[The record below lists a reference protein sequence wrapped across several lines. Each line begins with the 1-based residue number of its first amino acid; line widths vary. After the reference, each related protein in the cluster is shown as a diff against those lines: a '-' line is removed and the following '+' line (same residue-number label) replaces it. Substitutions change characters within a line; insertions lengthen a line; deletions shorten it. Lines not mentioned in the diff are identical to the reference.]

1 MVKQVADLANVFAR
15 NGFIS
20 GVRVCDEAEATRV
33 RAAYDALEAVEGRE
47 KCQIGLLDR
56 HLDQQFV
63 WDLATSPQVLD
74 VVEAA
79 IGPDI
84 ILLATHFFCKYP
96 EPRGIGHQVLGVGNG
111 ASEPSSPLGAQ
122 GLTPNASKAPK
133 FVAWHQDVTYWGLEP
148 PLAVTAWYAVD
159 DADAE
164 NGCMRVIPGTHRDG
178 IREHGKSD
186 REGNLLSI
194 NQEVRVSEA
203 EEASAVDAAL
213 RAGEISLH
221 HGVLVHGSNPNRSN
235 RRRCGLTIRYVPPY
249 VKQIGANSQGRT
261 WAGILVR
268 GRDDY
273 GHFGRRETPEF

>member
-1 MVKQVADLANVFAR
+1 MAVQQLEERPTHLAEVFAR
-15 NGFIS
+15 AGFVS
-20 GVRVCDEAEATRV
+20 GARVCDEAAAARI

-63 WDLATSPQVLD
+63 WDLATSPAVLD

-96 EPRGIGHQVLGVGNG
+96 EPRPGESVKDQ
-111 ASEPSSPLGAQ
+111 AEQESSLDAQ
-122 GLTPNASKAPK
+122 RSTLNAPPK

-164 NGCMRVIPGTHRDG
+164 NGCMRVIPGTHLGG

-186 REGNLLSI
+186 RAGNLLSI
-194 NQEVRVSEA
+194 NQEVRVTEA

-221 HGVLVHGSNPNRSN
+221 HGVLVHGSNPNLSS

-249 VKQIGANSQGRT
+249 VKQVAANSQGAT

-273 GHFGRRETPEF
+273 HHFGEREKPAF

>member
-1 MVKQVADLANVFAR
+1 MAAQQVHERPTDLAGVFAR
-15 NGFIS
+15 DGFVS
-20 GVRVCDEAEATRV
+20 GIRVCDEAEAARV

-56 HLDQQFV
+56 HLDQRFV
-63 WDLATSPQVLD
+63 WDLATSPAVLD

-96 EPRGIGHQVLGVGNG
+96 EPGSQASGHPGIQDPAH
-111 ASEPSSPLGAQ
+111 SPLP
-122 GLTPNASKAPK
+122 TPHSPK

-159 DADAE
+159 DADAG
-164 NGCMRVIPGTHRDG
+164 NGCMRVIPGTHG
-178 IREHGKSD
+178 AIREHGKSE

-194 NQEVRVSEA
+194 NQEVRVTEA
-203 EEASAVDAAL
+203 EEASAVDTAL
-213 RAGEISLH
+213 HAGEISLH
-221 HGVLVHGSNPNRSN
+221 HGVLVHGSNPNLSN

-249 VKQIGANSQGRT
+249 VKQVAINSQGRT
-261 WAGILVR
+261 WSGILVR
-268 GRDDY
+268 GRDNY
-273 GHFGRRETPEF
+273 HHFGEREKPTFG

>member
-1 MVKQVADLANVFAR
+1 MAVQQLEERQTSWAETFAR
-15 NGFIS
+15 DGFVS
-20 GVRVCDEAEATRV
+20 GARVCDEAAAARV

-63 WDLATSPQVLD
+63 WDLATSPAVLD

-96 EPRGIGHQVLGVGNG
+96 ESGVQALGHSGIQ
-111 ASEPSSPLGAQ
+111 APSP
-122 GLTPNASKAPK
+122 TPK

-159 DADAE
+159 DADAG
-164 NGCMRVIPGTHRDG
+164 NGCMRVIPGTHLGG

-186 REGNLLSI
+186 RAGNLLSV
-194 NQEVRVSEA
+194 NQEAFVTEE

-221 HGVLVHGSNPNRSN
+221 HGVLVHGSNPNLSQ
-235 RRRCGLTIRYVPPY
+235 RRRCGLTIRYIPPY
-249 VKQIGANSQGRT
+249 VKQVALNTQGAAWS
-261 WAGILVR
+261 GILVR

-273 GHFGRRETPEF
+273 HHFGQRERPTF

>member
-1 MVKQVADLANVFAR
+1 MAAQQVHERPTDLAGVFAR
-15 NGFIS
+15 DGFVS
-20 GVRVCDEAEATRV
+20 GIRVCDEAEAARV

-63 WDLATSPQVLD
+63 WDLATSPAVLD

-96 EPRGIGHQVLGVGNG
+96 EPSVERQALS
-111 ASEPSSPLGAQ
+111 AKSEETPPEAQ
-122 GLTPNASKAPK
+122 GLMPKASPK

-159 DADAE
+159 DADAG
-164 NGCMRVIPGTHRDG
+164 NGCMRVIPGTHG
-178 IREHGKSD
+178 AIREHGKSD

-194 NQEVRVSEA
+194 NQEVRVTEA

-221 HGVLVHGSNPNRSN
+221 HGVLVHGSNPNLSN

-249 VKQIGANSQGRT
+249 VKQVAINSQGRT
-261 WAGILVR
+261 WSGILVR

-273 GHFGRRETPEF
+273 HHFGERERPSFM